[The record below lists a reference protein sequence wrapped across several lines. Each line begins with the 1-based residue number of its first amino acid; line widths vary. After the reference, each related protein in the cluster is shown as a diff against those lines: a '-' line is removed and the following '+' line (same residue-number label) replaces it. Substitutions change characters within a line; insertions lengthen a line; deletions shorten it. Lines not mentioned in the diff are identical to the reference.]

1 MSLQDI
7 ILKRKSVRHYDP
19 NYTIERKEI
28 LDSIELAAKSPN
40 GNNIQSTRYLLIEDK
55 ELRAKVKPL
64 AYNQEQVE
72 TSSYLI
78 LILGDYRTFH
88 AENIYAI
95 QDKALEKGYFTQE
108 TKTYLT
114 NAAIGYYRNM
124 SNQDYLKELVRDG
137 SLAAMALV
145 LILNEKGY
153 QTITMSG
160 YDKAALFEELNI
172 PQHYEDIM
180 LLSVGR
186 GIQEGHS
193 TVRHDIEDITFI
205 DRVPSLLLG
214 NDGNP

>member
-7 ILKRKSVRHYDP
+7 ILQRKSVRHYDP
-19 NYTIERKEI
+19 NYAIERKEI

-55 ELRAKVKPL
+55 ELRAKVRPI

-88 AENIYAI
+88 AENIHAI

-108 TKTYLT
+108 TKAHLT
-114 NAAIGYYRNM
+114 NAALGYYRNM

-160 YDKAALFEELNI
+160 YDKDALFKVLKI

-205 DRVPSLLLG
+205 DRVPS
-214 NDGNP
+214 

>member
-1 MSLQDI
+1 MS
-7 ILKRKSVRHYDP
+7 K
-19 NYTIERKEI
+19 
-28 LDSIELAAKSPN
+28 
-40 GNNIQSTRYLLIEDK
+40 
-55 ELRAKVKPL
+55 
-64 AYNQEQVE
+64 
-72 TSSYLI
+72 
-78 LILGDYRTFH
+78 
-88 AENIYAI
+88 
-95 QDKALEKGYFTQE
+95 
-108 TKTYLT
+108 
-114 NAAIGYYRNM
+114 
-124 SNQDYLKELVRDG
+124 QDYLKELVRDG
-137 SLAAMALV
+137 SLAAMTLV

>member
-1 MSLQDI
+1 MSVQDI
-7 ILKRKSVRHYDP
+7 ILHRKSVRHYDP
-19 NYTIERKEI
+19 NYAIERKEI
-28 LDSIELAAKSPN
+28 LDAIELAAKSPN
-40 GNNIQSTRYLLIEDK
+40 GNNIQSTRYLIIEDK
-55 ELRAKVKPL
+55 ELRAKIKPI
-64 AYNQEQVE
+64 AYHQEQVV

-78 LILGDYRTFH
+78 LILGDYRAFH
-88 AENIYAI
+88 TENIQAI
-95 QDKALEKGYFTQE
+95 QEQALEKGYFTQE

-114 NAAIGYYRNM
+114 NAAIDYYQNM

-137 SLAAMALV
+137 SLAAMSLV

-160 YDKAALFEELNI
+160 YDKAALFAELNI

-193 TVRHDIEDITFI
+193 TVRHDIEEITFI
-205 DRVPSLLLG
+205 DRVPL
-214 NDGNP
+214 